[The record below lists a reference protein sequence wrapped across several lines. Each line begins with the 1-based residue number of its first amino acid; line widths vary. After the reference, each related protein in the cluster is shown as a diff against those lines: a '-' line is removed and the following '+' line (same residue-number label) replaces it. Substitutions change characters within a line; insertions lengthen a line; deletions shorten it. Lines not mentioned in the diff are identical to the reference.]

1 MDIGPSGGGCCWVV
15 AVFVLAAVVL
25 LGHLAL
31 VLAAVGA
38 FLLLGVA
45 GLGAALGA
53 VGALHGSGCCGELL
67 LLGVAALGP
76 CFGLG
81 CCVGLALVLAAVWAL
96 LLGVPGIGLGAA

>member
-1 MDIGPSGGGCCWVV
+1 MCVHCCW
-15 AVFVLAAVVL
+15 
-25 LGHLAL
+25 GLAL
-31 VLAAVGA
+31 VLAAVEA
-38 FLLLGVA
+38 
-45 GLGAALGA
+45 
-53 VGALHGSGCCGELL
+53 LL